1 MYTHKTQIIGSNET
15 KRTVKTKDAGEE
27 GYWSLDASFISF
39 LKKKKWLVNAPFR
52 ISDTNF
58 QMGIATMPSLANHPS
73 SSGTHTQVQ
82 LSACIFHMDRYD
94 ARYCR
99 VPGAL

>member
-39 LKKKKWLVNAPFR
+39 LKKRN
-52 ISDTNF
+52 
-58 QMGIATMPSLANHPS
+58 G
-73 SSGTHTQVQ
+73 
-82 LSACIFHMDRYD
+82 
-94 ARYCR
+94 
-99 VPGAL
+99 